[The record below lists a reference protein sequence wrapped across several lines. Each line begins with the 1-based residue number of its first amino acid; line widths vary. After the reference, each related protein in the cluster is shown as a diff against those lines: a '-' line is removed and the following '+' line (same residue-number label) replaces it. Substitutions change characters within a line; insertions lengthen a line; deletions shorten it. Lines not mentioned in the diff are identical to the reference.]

1 MLEKSDKLTI
11 KLVGSVDASAER
23 PLPTVSHGA
32 SGLAGITDHT
42 SVEDDLAGL
51 DGSSSSLSELGGGS
65 GGGGGSGRS
74 GGGRGG
80 GSGRRQGVNAED
92 VLTDVEGGS
101 NPNLMWRNHSV
112 RILREKQIG
121 CLYSVNSPS
130 IGSSSLH
137 PQVRQP
143 WPSSPADGDIV
154 SKPEVFSKR
163 EVEDAQSPLTS
174 GNELSGSGELLAM
187 HRNPN

>member
-1 MLEKSDKLTI
+1 MLEKSNRLTI

-23 PLPTVSHGA
+23 PLPAVPHGA

-80 GSGRRQGVNAED
+80 GSGCRQGVNAEN
-92 VLTDVEGGS
+92 VFADVEGGS
-101 NPNLMWRNHSV
+101 DTNLMWR
-112 RILREKQIG
+112 KYFG
-121 CLYSVNSPS
+121 
-130 IGSSSLH
+130 
-137 PQVRQP
+137 
-143 WPSSPADGDIV
+143 
-154 SKPEVFSKR
+154 
-163 EVEDAQSPLTS
+163 
-174 GNELSGSGELLAM
+174 
-187 HRNPN
+187 